1 MLTDAERIIENGLTI
16 YGEKQNTSIVND
28 CINIYIKDIV
38 NKLKL
43 EYSLST
49 HNLLCV
55 GGGSKTLFKYIKKEI
70 PHAGIVEDPLFSN
83 AIGFARIG
91 EAFWH

>member
-1 MLTDAERIIENGLTI
+1 M
-16 YGEKQNTSIVND
+16 TSLKEMVVGILSNMNKD
-28 CINIYIKDIV
+28 DIV